1 LIEILVLAVTIIIAK
16 WYFKDKDEEFKRKAI
31 GGLVAWFLLG
41 SMGLLLVVM
50 VYAALFGPNK

>member
-1 LIEILVLAVTIIIAK
+1 MVLAVTIIIAK